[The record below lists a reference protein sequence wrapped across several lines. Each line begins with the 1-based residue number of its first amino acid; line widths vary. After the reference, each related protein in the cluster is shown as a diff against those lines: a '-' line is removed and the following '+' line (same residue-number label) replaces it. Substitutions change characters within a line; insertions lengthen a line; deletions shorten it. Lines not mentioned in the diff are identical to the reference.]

1 GPSQSNRELVVDFLS
16 YKLSQKGYSWSQ
28 FSDVEENRTEAPEGT
43 ESEAVKQALRE
54 AGDEFELRY
63 RRAFSDLTS
72 QLHITP
78 GTAYQS
84 FEQVVNELFRDGVNW
99 GRIVAFFSFGGA
111 LCVESVDKEMQVLVS
126 RIAAWMATYL
136 NDHLEP
142 WIQEN
147 GGWDTFVE
155 LYGNNAAAGGGGS
168 LVPRGSGGGG
178 SSVPSQKTYQGS
190 YGFRLGFLHSGTAKS
205 VTCTYSPALNK
216 MFCQLAKTCPV
227 QLWVDSTPPPG
238 TRVRAMAIYKQSQHM
253 TEVVRRCPHHERCS
267 DSDGLAPPQHLIRVE
282 GNLRVEY
289 LDDRNTFRHSVVVPY
304 EPPEVGSDCTTIHY
318 NYMCNS
324 SCMGGMN
331 RRPILTIITLEDSSG
346 NLLGRNS
353 FEVRVCACPGRDRR
367 TEEENLRKK

>member
-1 GPSQSNRELVVDFLS
+1 MSMAMSQSNRELVVDFLS

-43 ESEAVKQALRE
+43 ESEMETPSAINGNPSWHLADSPAVNGATGHSSSLDAREVIPMAAVKQALRE

-155 LYGNNAAAGGGGS
+155 LYGNNAAAESRKG
-168 LVPRGSGGGG
+168 
-178 SSVPSQKTYQGS
+178 QE
-190 YGFRLGFLHSGTAKS
+190 RL
-205 VTCTYSPALNK
+205 
-216 MFCQLAKTCPV
+216 
-227 QLWVDSTPPPG
+227 
-238 TRVRAMAIYKQSQHM
+238 
-253 TEVVRRCPHHERCS
+253 EHH
-267 DSDGLAPPQHLIRVE
+267 H
-282 GNLRVEY
+282 
-289 LDDRNTFRHSVVVPY
+289 H
-304 EPPEVGSDCTTIHY
+304 HH
-318 NYMCNS
+318 
-324 SCMGGMN
+324 
-331 RRPILTIITLEDSSG
+331 
-346 NLLGRNS
+346 
-353 FEVRVCACPGRDRR
+353 
-367 TEEENLRKK
+367 

>member
-1 GPSQSNRELVVDFLS
+1 MSQSNRELVVDFLS

-28 FSDVEENRTEAPEGT
+28 FSDVDENRTEAPEGT
-43 ESEAVKQALRE
+43 ESDMETPSAINGNPSWHLADSPAVNVATGHSSSLDAREVIPMAAVKQALRE

-147 GGWDTFVE
+147 GGWRGQCSRQESPQPFWDPANFVSKRAFWE
-155 LYGNNAAAGGGGS
+155 L
-168 LVPRGSGGGG
+168 PWW
-178 SSVPSQKTYQGS
+178 
-190 YGFRLGFLHSGTAKS
+190 HSG
-205 VTCTYSPALNK
+205 
-216 MFCQLAKTCPV
+216 
-227 QLWVDSTPPPG
+227 
-238 TRVRAMAIYKQSQHM
+238 
-253 TEVVRRCPHHERCS
+253 
-267 DSDGLAPPQHLIRVE
+267 
-282 GNLRVEY
+282 
-289 LDDRNTFRHSVVVPY
+289 
-304 EPPEVGSDCTTIHY
+304 
-318 NYMCNS
+318 
-324 SCMGGMN
+324 
-331 RRPILTIITLEDSSG
+331 
-346 NLLGRNS
+346 
-353 FEVRVCACPGRDRR
+353 
-367 TEEENLRKK
+367 

>member
-1 GPSQSNRELVVDFLS
+1 MSMAMSQSNRELVVDFLS

-155 LYGNNAAAGGGGS
+155 LYGNNAAAESRKG
-168 LVPRGSGGGG
+168 
-178 SSVPSQKTYQGS
+178 QE
-190 YGFRLGFLHSGTAKS
+190 RL
-205 VTCTYSPALNK
+205 
-216 MFCQLAKTCPV
+216 
-227 QLWVDSTPPPG
+227 
-238 TRVRAMAIYKQSQHM
+238 
-253 TEVVRRCPHHERCS
+253 EHH
-267 DSDGLAPPQHLIRVE
+267 H
-282 GNLRVEY
+282 
-289 LDDRNTFRHSVVVPY
+289 H
-304 EPPEVGSDCTTIHY
+304 HH
-318 NYMCNS
+318 
-324 SCMGGMN
+324 
-331 RRPILTIITLEDSSG
+331 
-346 NLLGRNS
+346 
-353 FEVRVCACPGRDRR
+353 
-367 TEEENLRKK
+367 

>member
-1 GPSQSNRELVVDFLS
+1 MSQSNRELVVDFLS

-43 ESEAVKQALRE
+43 ESEMETPSAINGNPSWHLVDSPAVNGATGHSSSLDAREVIPMAAVKQALRE

-147 GGWDTFVE
+147 GGWGRCKVYERYSIPSEYAEKQQAVE
-155 LYGNNAAAGGGGS
+155 NKSSIEGAEVEGDMHHGLRNVKNAT
-168 LVPRGSGGGG
+168 V
-178 SSVPSQKTYQGS
+178 Y
-190 YGFRLGFLHSGTAKS
+190 RLGLGRGRHFTLPLSRR
-205 VTCTYSPALNK
+205 PEFALGPHLLISH
-216 MFCQLAKTCPV
+216 FFATSTLLCQL
-227 QLWVDSTPPPG
+227 
-238 TRVRAMAIYKQSQHM
+238 
-253 TEVVRRCPHHERCS
+253 
-267 DSDGLAPPQHLIRVE
+267 
-282 GNLRVEY
+282 
-289 LDDRNTFRHSVVVPY
+289 F
-304 EPPEVGSDCTTIHY
+304 
-318 NYMCNS
+318 
-324 SCMGGMN
+324 
-331 RRPILTIITLEDSSG
+331 
-346 NLLGRNS
+346 
-353 FEVRVCACPGRDRR
+353 
-367 TEEENLRKK
+367 

>member
-1 GPSQSNRELVVDFLS
+1 MSQSNRELVVDFLS

-43 ESEAVKQALRE
+43 ESEMETPSAINGNPSWHLADSPAVNGATGHSSSLDAREVIPMAAVKQALRE

-126 RIAAWMATYL
+126 RIATWMATYL

-147 GGWDTFVE
+147 GGWKQKRTDP
-155 LYGNNAAAGGGGS
+155 LAAS
-168 LVPRGSGGGG
+168 HR
-178 SSVPSQKTYQGS
+178 
-190 YGFRLGFLHSGTAKS
+190 
-205 VTCTYSPALNK
+205 C
-216 MFCQLAKTCPV
+216 
-227 QLWVDSTPPPG
+227 PG
-238 TRVRAMAIYKQSQHM
+238 TLPNQATHF
-253 TEVVRRCPHHERCS
+253 HHQ
-267 DSDGLAPPQHLIRVE
+267 LF
-282 GNLRVEY
+282 N
-289 LDDRNTFRHSVVVPY
+289 
-304 EPPEVGSDCTTIHY
+304 
-318 NYMCNS
+318 
-324 SCMGGMN
+324 
-331 RRPILTIITLEDSSG
+331 
-346 NLLGRNS
+346 
-353 FEVRVCACPGRDRR
+353 
-367 TEEENLRKK
+367 

>member
-1 GPSQSNRELVVDFLS
+1 MASLTVKAYLLGKEDAAREIRRFSFCCSPEPEAEAEAAAGPGPCERLLSRVAALFPALRPGGFQAHYRDEDGDLVAFSSDEELTMAMSYVKDDIFRIYIKEKTGNSADGGGGSGGSGGSGGGSTQGGSSGTGTAAENSGNSRMSQSNRELVVDFLS

-43 ESEAVKQALRE
+43 ESEMETPSAINGNPSWHLADSPAVNGATGHSSSLDAREVIPMAAVKQALRE

-155 LYGNNAAAGGGGS
+155 LYGNNAAAESRKG
-168 LVPRGSGGGG
+168 
-178 SSVPSQKTYQGS
+178 Q
-190 YGFRLGFLHSGTAKS
+190 
-205 VTCTYSPALNK
+205 
-216 MFCQLAKTCPV
+216 
-227 QLWVDSTPPPG
+227 
-238 TRVRAMAIYKQSQHM
+238 
-253 TEVVRRCPHHERCS
+253 ER
-267 DSDGLAPPQHLIRVE
+267 
-282 GNLRVEY
+282 
-289 LDDRNTFRHSVVVPY
+289 
-304 EPPEVGSDCTTIHY
+304 
-318 NYMCNS
+318 
-324 SCMGGMN
+324 
-331 RRPILTIITLEDSSG
+331 
-346 NLLGRNS
+346 
-353 FEVRVCACPGRDRR
+353 
-367 TEEENLRKK
+367 

>member
-1 GPSQSNRELVVDFLS
+1 MSQSNRELVVDFLS

-28 FSDVEENRTEAPEGT
+28 FSDVDENRTEAPEGT
-43 ESEAVKQALRE
+43 ESDMETPSAINGNPSWHLADSPAVNGATGHSSSLDAREVIPMAAVKQALRE

-147 GGWDTFVE
+147 GGW
-155 LYGNNAAAGGGGS
+155 
-168 LVPRGSGGGG
+168 
-178 SSVPSQKTYQGS
+178 
-190 YGFRLGFLHSGTAKS
+190 
-205 VTCTYSPALNK
+205 
-216 MFCQLAKTCPV
+216 
-227 QLWVDSTPPPG
+227 
-238 TRVRAMAIYKQSQHM
+238 
-253 TEVVRRCPHHERCS
+253 
-267 DSDGLAPPQHLIRVE
+267 
-282 GNLRVEY
+282 
-289 LDDRNTFRHSVVVPY
+289 
-304 EPPEVGSDCTTIHY
+304 
-318 NYMCNS
+318 
-324 SCMGGMN
+324 
-331 RRPILTIITLEDSSG
+331 
-346 NLLGRNS
+346 
-353 FEVRVCACPGRDRR
+353 
-367 TEEENLRKK
+367 

>member
-1 GPSQSNRELVVDFLS
+1 MSQSNRELVVDFLS

-28 FSDVEENRTEAPEGT
+28 FSDVDENRTEAPEGT
-43 ESEAVKQALRE
+43 ESDMETPSAINGNPSWHLADSPAVNVATGHSSSLDAREVIPMAAVKQALRE

-147 GGWDTFVE
+147 GGWVRTTPLVCPF
-155 LYGNNAAAGGGGS
+155 S
-168 LVPRGSGGGG
+168 LASGQIPN
-178 SSVPSQKTYQGS
+178 SLSPMCLSLI
-190 YGFRLGFLHSGTAKS
+190 LGD
-205 VTCTYSPALNK
+205 Y
-216 MFCQLAKTCPV
+216 
-227 QLWVDSTPPPG
+227 W
-238 TRVRAMAIYKQSQHM
+238 
-253 TEVVRRCPHHERCS
+253 RRCLLRRPDWPH
-267 DSDGLAPPQHLIRVE
+267 
-282 GNLRVEY
+282 
-289 LDDRNTFRHSVVVPY
+289 
-304 EPPEVGSDCTTIHY
+304 CTTR
-318 NYMCNS
+318 
-324 SCMGGMN
+324 G
-331 RRPILTIITLEDSSG
+331 
-346 NLLGRNS
+346 
-353 FEVRVCACPGRDRR
+353 
-367 TEEENLRKK
+367 

>member
-1 GPSQSNRELVVDFLS
+1 MSQSNRELVVDFLS

-43 ESEAVKQALRE
+43 ESEMETPSAINGNPSWHLADSPAVNGATGHSSSLDAREVIPMAAVKQALRE

-155 LYGNNAAAGGGGS
+155 LYGNNAAAESRKGQERFNRWFLTGMRVHVESWCPEIGRPDAPSSALVQGSQPRVLAPEGHLPPPPTPTPHLFQLFEIVCVKVKVQFSNKLCLLSEQRAWALVYSGMGKGGAAGELGEERRCCTLGIPHGRVQRSRRGLGKRGQELQLEGG
-168 LVPRGSGGGG
+168 PRG
-178 SSVPSQKTYQGS
+178 
-190 YGFRLGFLHSGTAKS
+190 GT
-205 VTCTYSPALNK
+205 
-216 MFCQLAKTCPV
+216 
-227 QLWVDSTPPPG
+227 
-238 TRVRAMAIYKQSQHM
+238 
-253 TEVVRRCPHHERCS
+253 
-267 DSDGLAPPQHLIRVE
+267 
-282 GNLRVEY
+282 
-289 LDDRNTFRHSVVVPY
+289 
-304 EPPEVGSDCTTIHY
+304 
-318 NYMCNS
+318 
-324 SCMGGMN
+324 
-331 RRPILTIITLEDSSG
+331 
-346 NLLGRNS
+346 
-353 FEVRVCACPGRDRR
+353 CPGRPAPPRPTR
-367 TEEENLRKK
+367 FSEWA

>member
-1 GPSQSNRELVVDFLS
+1 MSQSNRELVVDFLS

-43 ESEAVKQALRE
+43 ESEVETPSAINGNPSWHLVDSPAVNGATGHSSSLDAREVIPMAAVKQALRE

-126 RIAAWMATYL
+126 RIATWMATYL

-147 GGWDTFVE
+147 GGWGGCWEPSEEAGATVRTP
-155 LYGNNAAAGGGGS
+155 LWNSMGTTQQPRAGRARNASIAGS
-168 LVPRGSGGGG
+168 
-178 SSVPSQKTYQGS
+178 
-190 YGFRLGFLHSGTAKS
+190 
-205 VTCTYSPALNK
+205 
-216 MFCQLAKTCPV
+216 
-227 QLWVDSTPPPG
+227 
-238 TRVRAMAIYKQSQHM
+238 
-253 TEVVRRCPHHERCS
+253 
-267 DSDGLAPPQHLIRVE
+267 
-282 GNLRVEY
+282 
-289 LDDRNTFRHSVVVPY
+289 
-304 EPPEVGSDCTTIHY
+304 
-318 NYMCNS
+318 
-324 SCMGGMN
+324 
-331 RRPILTIITLEDSSG
+331 
-346 NLLGRNS
+346 
-353 FEVRVCACPGRDRR
+353 
-367 TEEENLRKK
+367 

>member
-1 GPSQSNRELVVDFLS
+1 MHGDTPTLHEYMLDLQPETTDLYCYEQLNDSSEEEDEIDGPAGQAEPDRAHYNIVTFCCKCDSTLRLCVQSTHVDIRTLEDLLMGTLGIVCPICSQKPGSMAYPYDVPDYASLRSTMSQSNRELVVDFLS

-43 ESEAVKQALRE
+43 ESEMETPSAINGNPSWHLADSPAVNGATAHSSSLDAREVIPMAAVKQALRE

-155 LYGNNAAAGGGGS
+155 LYGNNAAAESRKGQERFNRWFLTGMTVAGVVLLGS
-168 LVPRGSGGGG
+168 LFS
-178 SSVPSQKTYQGS
+178 
-190 YGFRLGFLHSGTAKS
+190 
-205 VTCTYSPALNK
+205 
-216 MFCQLAKTCPV
+216 
-227 QLWVDSTPPPG
+227 
-238 TRVRAMAIYKQSQHM
+238 
-253 TEVVRRCPHHERCS
+253 
-267 DSDGLAPPQHLIRVE
+267 
-282 GNLRVEY
+282 
-289 LDDRNTFRHSVVVPY
+289 
-304 EPPEVGSDCTTIHY
+304 
-318 NYMCNS
+318 
-324 SCMGGMN
+324 
-331 RRPILTIITLEDSSG
+331 
-346 NLLGRNS
+346 
-353 FEVRVCACPGRDRR
+353 
-367 TEEENLRKK
+367 RK